1 MKRNILEWAV
11 LSVSVVAIAVVV
23 GILVVDGLAETQPAN
38 PTVDLRVDDG
48 YQGGGGW
55 IIPAS
60 VRNLGNV
67 AAEAVVIEASA
78 QVDGEIETSELVVD
92 FVPAG
97 TEVEIAFAFSLEPEG
112 DVTLRL
118 VGFRV
123 P

>member
-11 LSVSVVAIAVVV
+11 LCVSVVAIAVVV
-23 GILVVDGLAETQPAN
+23 GILAIDGLAETEPPN
-38 PTVDLRVDDG
+38 PTVDLRVDEG
-48 YQGGGGW
+48 YQGGSGW

-60 VRNLGNV
+60 VHNLGTV
-67 AAEAVVIEASA
+67 AAEAVAIQASA
-78 QVDGEIETSELVVD
+78 QIDGELETSELVVD

-97 TEVEIAFAFSLEPEG
+97 TEVEIAFAFSAEPEG